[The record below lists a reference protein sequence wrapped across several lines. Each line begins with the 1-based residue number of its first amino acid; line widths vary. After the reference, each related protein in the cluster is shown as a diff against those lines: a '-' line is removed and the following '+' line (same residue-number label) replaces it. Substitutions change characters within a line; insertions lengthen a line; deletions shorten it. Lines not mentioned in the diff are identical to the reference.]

1 MKKNPKIR
9 AYLASF
15 YEKNRLCCFL
25 AALLYILDAL
35 SMLVIS
41 WLLGVVLDA
50 ITAADSGE
58 LLHLVWVSAVIL
70 GAMLAVGLLLQLTK
84 NRFICRGI
92 SSYRSLAFAR
102 LTKKNISAFARE
114 NSSAYLSALT
124 NDATGIE
131 TDYLEKSLGILR
143 FGVMF
148 VSSLAMMFWY
158 HWKLALFAV
167 GLSLLPMVVSLGMGG
182 EMARRERALSDQ
194 NGEFVARVK
203 DILSGFAVIKSF
215 RAEEQSKELFEN
227 ANEALRQVKFHRRMW
242 AGLLSTIGQ
251 FSGSIVQIG
260 VFFLCGFYAI
270 KGEITAGTVVVFVN
284 LCIFVIAPIQY
295 IPEYWGARKAALSLV
310 EKMAELNARNQG
322 RSGKRVEPELK
333 EGIVFANLG
342 FGYEPN
348 KPVLKDVSLR
358 LEAGKAYAV
367 VGASGS
373 GKSTLL
379 RLMMGGYDGYE
390 GSLTIDGQELRD
402 TDPDSL
408 YDLMSLVGQEVF
420 LFDDTIRNNI
430 TMIADFPAEKVE
442 AAVRQA
448 GLDRV
453 IRDRGEDYRCGENGV
468 NLSGG
473 ERQRIAIARALLR
486 GSTVLLADEATAAL
500 DAETAK
506 TVTDS
511 ILNLKGLTRVV
522 VTHRLEP
529 SALSRYDGII
539 VMKNGCVSEQG
550 SFDGLM
556 EAKNQF
562 YALFMLANG

>member
-1 MKKNPKIR
+1 MKKNAATS
-9 AYLASF
+9 AYLAAF
-15 YEKNRLCCFL
+15 YEKNRLCCFS

-41 WLLGVVLDA
+41 WLLGAVLDT
-50 ITAADSGE
+50 ISAAESGE

-70 GAMLAVGLLLQLTK
+70 AAMLAVGLLLQLTK
-84 NRFICRGI
+84 NRFVCTGIC
-92 SSYRSLAFAR
+92 SYRSLVFTR
-102 LTKKNISAFARE
+102 LTRKNISAFARE
-114 NSSAYLSALT
+114 STSSYLSALT
-124 NDATGIE
+124 NDANSIE

-167 GLSLLPMVVSLGMGG
+167 LLSLLPMVVSLSMGG
-182 EMARRERALSDQ
+182 EMARRDRALSDQ

-215 RAEEQSKELFEN
+215 RAEEQSKELFEK
-227 ANEALRQVKFHRRMW
+227 ANVELRRVKFRRRMW

-251 FSGSIVQIG
+251 FCGSIVQIG
-260 VFFLCGFYAI
+260 VFFLCGLYAI

-284 LCIFVIAPIQY
+284 LCNFVIAPIQY
-295 IPEYWGARKAALSLV
+295 LPEYWGARKAALGLV
-310 EKMAELNARNQG
+310 KKMSELNRQNLG
-322 RSGKRVEPELK
+322 HSGKKVDPELK
-333 EGIVFANLG
+333 EGIAFQNLG
-342 FGYEPN
+342 FGYEPD

-358 LEAGKAYAV
+358 LEPGKAYAV

-379 RLMMGGYDGYE
+379 RLLMGAYDQYE
-390 GSLTIDGQELRD
+390 GSLTIDGQELRES
-402 TDPDSL
+402 DPDSL

-420 LFDDTIRNNI
+420 IFDNTIRDNI
-430 TMIADFPAEKVE
+430 TMFGSFPPEKVDE
-442 AAVRQA
+442 AARQA

-453 IRDRGEDYRCGENGV
+453 MRDRGEGYRCGENGV

-511 ILNLKGLTRVV
+511 ILNLNGLTRVV

-529 SALSRYDGII
+529 SALSRYDQII
-539 VMKNGCVSEQG
+539 VMKNGRICEQG
-550 SFDGLM
+550 GYRELM

-562 YALFMLANG
+562 YALSMLANG

>member
-1 MKKNPKIR
+1 MKKNAEIR
-9 AYLASF
+9 VYLASF
-15 YEKNRLCCFL
+15 YEKNRLCCFSAGL
-25 AALLYILDAL
+25 MYILDAL
-35 SMLVIS
+35 FMLVVS

-50 ITAADSGE
+50 ISVADSGE

-70 GAMLAVGLLLQLTK
+70 AAMLAVNLLLQLTK
-84 NRFICRGI
+84 NSFVCKGIC
-92 SSYRSLAFAR
+92 SYRSLAFTR
-102 LTKKNISAFARE
+102 LTRKNISAFSRE
-114 NSSAYLSALT
+114 NTSSYLSALT
-124 NDATGIE
+124 NDANSIE

-167 GLSLLPMVVSLGMGG
+167 GLSLLPMVVSLSMGG

-215 RAEEQSKELFEN
+215 RAEEQSKELFEL
-227 ANEALRQVKFHRRMW
+227 ANGELRRVKFRRRMW
-242 AGLLSTIGQ
+242 AGLLSAIGEI
-251 FSGSIVQIG
+251 SGYVVQIG

-270 KGEITAGTVVVFVN
+270 RGEISVGTVVVFVN
-284 LCIFVIAPIQY
+284 LCNFVITPIQF
-295 IPEYWGARKAALSLV
+295 IPEYWGARKAALGLM
-310 EKMAELNARNQG
+310 EKMAELNQQNQG
-322 RSGKRVEPELK
+322 RSGKKVEPELK
-333 EGIVFANLG
+333 EGIAFQDLG
-342 FGYEPN
+342 FGYEPD

-358 LEAGKAYAV
+358 LEPGKAYAV

-379 RLMMGGYDGYE
+379 RLLMGAYDRYE

-420 LFDDTIRNNI
+420 IFDDTIRNNI
-430 TMIADFPAEKVE
+430 TMFGSFPAEKVDE
-442 AAVRQA
+442 AARQA
-448 GLDRV
+448 GLEKV

-473 ERQRIAIARALLR
+473 ERQRISIARALLR

-500 DAETAK
+500 DAETAR

-511 ILNLKGLTRVV
+511 ILNLNGLTRVV

-529 SALSRYDGII
+529 SALSRYDKII
-539 VMKNGCVSEQG
+539 VMKNGRVCEQG
-550 SFDGLM
+550 GYRELM

-562 YALFMLANG
+562 YALSMLANG

>member
-1 MKKNPKIR
+1 MKKSPEVR

-15 YEKNRLCCFL
+15 YEKNRLCCFS
-25 AALLYILDAL
+25 AAVLYILDAL

-58 LLHLVWVSAVIL
+58 LLRLVWVSAVIL

-84 NRFICRGI
+84 NQFVCRGI
-92 SSYRSLAFAR
+92 RSYRSLAFTR

-124 NDATGIE
+124 NDATSIE

-194 NGEFVARVK
+194 NGEFVAKVK

-227 ANEALRQVKFHRRMW
+227 ANEGLWQVKFHRRMW

-270 KGEITAGTVVVFVN
+270 KEEITAGTVVVFVN
-284 LCIFVIAPIQY
+284 LCNFVIAPIQY
-295 IPEYWGARKAALSLV
+295 IPEYWGARKAALGLV

-322 RSGKRVEPELK
+322 RSGKKVEPELK
-333 EGIVFANLG
+333 EGIVFQRLG
-342 FGYEPN
+342 FGYEPE
-348 KPVLKDVSLR
+348 KPVLQDVSLR
-358 LEAGKAYAV
+358 LETGKAYAV

-379 RLMMGGYDGYE
+379 RLMMGGYDAYE

-420 LFDDTIRNNI
+420 IFDDTIRNNI
-430 TMIADFPAEKVE
+430 TMFAPFPAEQVE
-442 AAVRQA
+442 AAARQA

-486 GSTVLLADEATAAL
+486 GSTVLMADEATAAL

-511 ILNLKGLTRVV
+511 ILRLEGLTRVV

-539 VMKNGCVSEQG
+539 VMKNGRVCEQG

>member
-1 MKKNPKIR
+1 MKKNPKTR

-102 LTKKNISAFARE
+102 LTKKNISAFTRE

-284 LCIFVIAPIQY
+284 LCNFVIAPIQY

-430 TMIADFPAEKVE
+430 TMFADFPADKVE

-500 DAETAK
+500 DAETAR

-539 VMKNGCVSEQG
+539 VMKNGRVSEQG

-562 YALFMLANG
+562 YALFVLANG

>member
-15 YEKNRLCCFL
+15 YGKNRLCCFL

-284 LCIFVIAPIQY
+284 LCNFVIAPIQY

-420 LFDDTIRNNI
+420 LFDDSIRNNI
-430 TMIADFPAEKVE
+430 TMFADFPADRVE

-500 DAETAK
+500 DAETAR

-539 VMKNGCVSEQG
+539 VMKNGRVCEQG

>member
-1 MKKNPKIR
+1 MKKNPEVR

-15 YEKNRLCCFL
+15 YEKNRLCCFS
-25 AALLYILDAL
+25 AAVLYILDAL

-58 LLHLVWVSAVIL
+58 LLHLVWVSAFIL
-70 GAMLAVGLLLQLTK
+70 AAMLAVGLLLQLTK
-84 NRFICRGI
+84 NRFVCKGI
-92 SSYRSLAFAR
+92 RSYRSLAFAR

-114 NSSAYLSALT
+114 NTSSYLSALT
-124 NDATGIE
+124 NDANSIE

-167 GLSLLPMVVSLGMGG
+167 GLSLLPLVVSLGMGG
-182 EMARRERALSDQ
+182 EMARRERALSDR

-215 RAEEQSKELFEN
+215 RAEEQSKELFET
-227 ANEALRQVKFHRRMW
+227 ANEGLRQVKFRRRMW
-242 AGLLSTIGQ
+242 AGLLSSIGQ

-270 KGEITAGTVVVFVN
+270 RGEITAGTVVVFVN
-284 LCIFVIAPIQY
+284 LCNFVIAPIQY
-295 IPEYWGARKAALSLV
+295 IPEYWGARKAALGLV

-322 RSGKRVEPELK
+322 RSGRKVEPKLK
-333 EGIVFANLG
+333 EGIVFAHLG
-342 FGYEPN
+342 FGYEPD
-348 KPVLKDVSLR
+348 KPVLKDLSLR

-379 RLMMGGYDGYE
+379 RLMMGGYDAYQ

-420 LFDDTIRNNI
+420 IFDDTIRNNI
-430 TMIADFPAEKVE
+430 TMFGSFPAEQVE
-442 AAVRQA
+442 AAARQA
-448 GLDRV
+448 GLDKV

-473 ERQRIAIARALLR
+473 ERQRIAIARSLLR

-511 ILNLKGLTRVV
+511 ILSLEGLTRVV

-539 VMKNGCVSEQG
+539 VMKNGRVCEQG
-550 SFDGLM
+550 SFDRLM